1 MFIVGGASNLIGV
14 IGFLIEAAIA
24 VLIIVFLI
32 KGIKHF
38 NCKEERDVRQD
49 CQRAQDTIDE
59 IEREL
64 NDRKKD

>member
-1 MFIVGGASNLIGV
+1 MFIVGGASTLIGV

-38 NCKEERDVRQD
+38 NRKEERDVRQD
-49 CQRAQDTIDE
+49 SQRAQDTIDE

-64 NDRKKD
+64 NDRK

>member
-38 NCKEERDVRQD
+38 NRKVFIQGHNHKT
-49 CQRAQDTIDE
+49 QQNRAN
-59 IEREL
+59 L
-64 NDRKKD
+64 H

>member
-1 MFIVGGASNLIGV
+1 MFIVGGASTLIGV

-64 NDRKKD
+64 NDRK